1 MVQDGRKEIALLRS
15 DSSPARLLQTVETG
29 PCPAAQIR
37 LFDSAARTVLART
50 SRSAFAIRRDPTLE
64 SYLCFGIAIKVHRVQ
79 SSAPRPEIARRLKT
93 WPVSKVVGGRAIKSS
108 RDELGAGVLRDC
120 YPAPQHS
127 HGRHRRNGAGQELSS
142 PSCVPR
148 RRKVSV
154 PDARGYLTHLA
165 DICRELPADWLR
177 LGLVVRTGL
186 SLNCQCR
193 TSSRGKGC
201 MKALDTS

>member
-1 MVQDGRKEIALLRS
+1 MRSLGDGSGWSERDRAPSFKLVASAFAANGRNRPL
-15 DSSPARLLQTVETG
+15 
-29 PCPAAQIR
+29 PCCPDP
-37 LFDSAARTVLART
+37 LVCSAARTVLART

-64 SYLCFGIAIKVHRVQ
+64 SCLCFGIAIKVHRVQ

-154 PDARGYLTHLA
+154 PDARGYLTHL
-165 DICRELPADWLR
+165 RSRRSEVGWM
-177 LGLVVRTGL
+177 VRTGL